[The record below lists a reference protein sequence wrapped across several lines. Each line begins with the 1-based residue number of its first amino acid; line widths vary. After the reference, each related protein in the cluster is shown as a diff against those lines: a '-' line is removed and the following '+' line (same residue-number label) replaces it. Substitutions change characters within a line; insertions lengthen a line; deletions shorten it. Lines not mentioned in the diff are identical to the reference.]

1 MSVWSLAR
9 NSDLANL
16 CPPKKRISYV
26 QIMINAVYIKH
37 VQIQLLLINKKDG
50 FVYPVLF
57 LAPKYLFFVCLFFVF
72 LLPMLLL
79 SLCLEFFSVMPIMF
93 IHVLRWISTVLVI
106 LKASTHSRI
115 CFMLYYSLWTS
126 GKHSDF
132 NLRETGPIIL

>member
-26 QIMINAVYIKH
+26 QIMINAVHIKH
-37 VQIQLLLINKKDG
+37 VQIQLLLINKKERW
-50 FVYPVLF
+50 FCLSSTF
-57 LAPKYLFFVCLFFVF
+57 FSPKVPFFFLFFVF